1 MSSFAP
7 RRNRRAKGLLQV
19 QNRAIL
25 ETGFDCGFQ
34 PLTLFFE
41 RATILDL
48 RWIVFVAAVSG
59 LISVGIGAMGSHSLP
74 KRLQAAGL
82 SEADVQKKIGQCE
95 IAVKYQMFH
104 SLAALSLGLCPATA
118 SRRSW
123 KTASFLFFV
132 GISLFSGGLYSMVF
146 FDAMGHWSIVPIGG
160 ATMMLGWLTLAI
172 GSLFPANS
180 AATPGILAS

>member
-1 MSSFAP
+1 M
-7 RRNRRAKGLLQV
+7 
-19 QNRAIL
+19 
-25 ETGFDCGFQ
+25 
-34 PLTLFFE
+34 
-41 RATILDL
+41 DL

-59 LISVGIGAMGSHSLP
+59 LMSVGIGAMGSHSLP

-104 SLAALSLGLCPATA
+104 SIAALSLGLCPATA
-118 SRRSW
+118 IRRSW
-123 KTASFLFFV
+123 KSASLLFFV
-132 GISLFSGGLYSMVF
+132 GISMFSGGLYSMVF

-172 GSLFPANS
+172 GALFPANC
-180 AATPGILAS
+180 ASTTGKLTS